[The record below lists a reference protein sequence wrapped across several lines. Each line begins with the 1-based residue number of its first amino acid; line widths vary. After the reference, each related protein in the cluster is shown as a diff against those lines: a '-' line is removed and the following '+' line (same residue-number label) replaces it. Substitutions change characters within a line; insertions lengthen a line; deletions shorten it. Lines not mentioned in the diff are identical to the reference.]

1 MVNKKGGAIMN
12 FKIYF
17 SNKTK
22 HNVYIK
28 FLINMFMILIIPFL
42 ILLIMYTGLNSKI
55 KEQTYERNL
64 GLLENSVQ
72 RIDKLF
78 DNMDQIS
85 LYFKDN
91 VDIINYYRTDLLS
104 MKNATTYMIQ
114 AQKDLAAMKF
124 GNDDVLNIQIY
135 SSLNDSLIDYFT
147 MALYMDRYYGNSFY
161 LKGISYQQFQQQI
174 LGQTAPTTYQYAVM
188 NAKGRTN
195 DVLIYNNY
203 LAESNFSRSTNRIIF
218 YVSINRMLQL
228 FNPIEYQS
236 NGFVCVMDENG
247 QLLLSDNHLDYNI
260 GQIDYS
266 IFQSD
271 SGYTYLSIDG
281 RKMFVTYYRSKD
293 RNWLYLEAIPAS
305 KVFAVT
311 NGFRFF
317 MLCLLVLAGIVG
329 AMLVLL
335 VARKLSK
342 PIIEASNIL
351 GHQENKVLMGDFVYE
366 IKKLVE
372 HNTELTEK
380 MQQQISVMR
389 TEAFYKLLI
398 GDCNSEEAI
407 REDLDKI
414 GINKDAAYY
423 VILLLTCNDINLDA
437 TLEDISAQKVF
448 LDNVIR
454 QQIFPELQEIYQI
467 DFESMIILLSSN
479 DTSAMQVRKRAES
492 LIGNVME
499 IIEKNVFFSISV
511 GGEMVDNALKLPK
524 AFMHAQ
530 MALNIPQNVFGIHK
544 IQWYARAKQYMEME
558 SHELILPDEDYI
570 SLQSLVIIEKI
581 KEYINANYKDPQ
593 LSLTS
598 VGEEFCITEVY
609 LSKLFK
615 RAAGENFSKYTEGIR
630 MKRAKEL
637 LDQNKKITEVALLVG
652 YNSPQVFRR
661 AWKRYYGGTP
671 SDNAT

>member
-1 MVNKKGGAIMN
+1 MN
-12 FKIYF
+12 FKIHF
-17 SNKTK
+17 SDKTK
-22 HNVYIK
+22 HTVYIK

-42 ILLIMYTGLNSKI
+42 ILFIMYTGLNLKI

-72 RIDKLF
+72 RIDMLF

-85 LYFKDN
+85 LYFKDK
-91 VDIINYYRTDLLS
+91 VDIINYYRTDPLS
-104 MKNATTYMIQ
+104 MKYATTYMIQ

-135 SSLNDSLIDYFT
+135 SSLSDSLIDYFT
-147 MALYMDRYYGNSFY
+147 MALFMDRYYGKSFY

-174 LGQTAPTTYQYAVM
+174 LKQTAPTIYQNAVM
-188 NAKGRTN
+188 NANGRTN
-195 DVLIYNNY
+195 EVLIYNNY

-218 YVSINRMLQL
+218 YVSVNRILQL
-228 FNPIEYQS
+228 FNPIEYQDD
-236 NGFVCVMDENG
+236 GFVCVMDKND
-247 QLLLSDNHLDYNI
+247 QMLLSDNHLNYDI

-281 RKMFVTYYRSKD
+281 RKMFITFYRSKD

-305 KVFAVT
+305 KVLVVT
-311 NGFRFF
+311 NGFRTF
-317 MLCLLVLAGIVG
+317 MLCLLFLAAIVG
-329 AMLVLL
+329 ATLVLL

-342 PIIEASNIL
+342 PIIEASDIL
-351 GHQENKVLMGDFVYE
+351 GHQEKKVLMGDFVYE

-372 HNTELTEK
+372 HNTDLMEK

-398 GDCNSEEAI
+398 GDCSSDETI

-414 GINKDAAYY
+414 GIKKNAAYY

-454 QQIFPELQEIYQI
+454 QQNFPEIQDIYQI
-467 DFESMIILLSSN
+467 DFESMIILLSS
-479 DTSAMQVRKRAES
+479 DDSSAMQVRKRAES

-499 IIEKNVFFSISV
+499 IIEQNIFFSISV

-530 MALNIPQNVFGIHK
+530 MALNIPQNVFGTHK

-570 SLQSLVIIEKI
+570 SLQSLVISEKI
-581 KEYINANYKDPQ
+581 KQFINANYKDPQ

-598 VGEEFCITEVY
+598 VGEEFCITEAY

-615 RAAGENFSKYTEGIR
+615 RAAGENFSKYIEGIR

-637 LDQNKKITEVALLVG
+637 IDQNLRITEVALLVG

-661 AWKRYYGGTP
+661 AWKRYYGGAP
-671 SDNAT
+671 SDNTI